1 MVLVV
6 SCEFVGKACLRCGFG
21 QGVSVLCSTG
31 EWQFSSEESELTC
44 EVYEAYVGDANPART
59 VPLLTYNIMFIR
71 VVDEHDR
78 SVYTTYMGR

>member
-6 SCEFVGKACLRCGFG
+6 SCEFVGKARLRCELG

-31 EWQFSSEESELTC
+31 EWQFSSGESELTC
-44 EVYEAYVGDANPART
+44 EVYGAYIGDASLART
-59 VPLLTYNIMFIR
+59 VPLLTYNIMFTR
-71 VVDEHDR
+71 VVNEHDR